1 MLNLV
6 LIAGIVVTIV
16 TAIPVFLQMRN
27 HPKGLFVCFF
37 IEMWERFSFYGMRG
51 LLIYYL
57 TKQFLFTD
65 TAASQQYASYMT
77 LIYLIPLVG
86 GLIADRWLG
95 TRRAAIFGGV
105 LLVLGH
111 FGMAFEGKPVQQV
124 LTYQGHS
131 YEFVRKGMEEP
142 KLKVGDQL
150 YTYHAGSDK
159 SLNIDNL
166 PAAAPLPK
174 TLADGSYSLDRKVV
188 TDWAETAFFL
198 SVSLII
204 MGVGFL
210 KPNVSTI
217 VGQLYRDR
225 DPRRDSGFQLYYF
238 GINLGS
244 FWAAIICG
252 YLGET
257 VGWWAGFGA
266 AGIGMALGLV
276 GFLAGKS
283 WLLGKGEAPDA
294 EALKAKVGN
303 VISKEWLIYLST
315 FVGVAI
321 IYFLVQKNA
330 IVFYVLLAMSIG
342 MLGYIVWHM
351 FTKFTRVESFRTSL
365 ALILSIASIVFFT
378 LEELAGSALAL
389 FADRNVDLNI
399 ISAPVRFDLLG
410 QHILLASREQ
420 LAAIGGQAPGTL
432 WVDMGFTAAQTQ
444 TINTGWIL
452 IFAPIFA
459 ALFAFLGR
467 RGADPDPVKKFA
479 FGIVAT
485 GLGFLILVWAAPLHN
500 AAFQLPLIFLVLNY
514 MMTTIGEMTVSP
526 VGLSQQ
532 TKLSPAMTV
541 STMMALWFVGT
552 AWAQFFGGLITEKMS
567 SLTIG
572 GHVVDAGEALRSS
585 LSVFNMIGLVV
596 IVFGAALFALSFFI
610 KGWSHGANDTVPED
624 AGAGPN
630 VAREG

>member
-6 LIAGIVVTIV
+6 LIAGFVVTIL
-16 TAIPVFLQMRN
+16 TGIPVALQMRN
-27 HPKGLFVCFF
+27 HPKGLVVCFF

-65 TAASQQYASYMT
+65 ANASQQYASYMT

-86 GLIADRWLG
+86 GLVADRWLG
-95 TRRAAIFGGV
+95 TRRAAIFGGI
-105 LLVLGH
+105 LLVVGH
-111 FGMAFEGKPVQQV
+111 FGMAFEGKPAEQT
-124 LTYQGHS
+124 LTYQGHT

-142 KLKVGDQL
+142 KLDVGGVL
-150 YTYHAGSDK
+150 YTYHAGADK
-159 SLNIDNL
+159 TLTIDSL
-166 PAAAPLPK
+166 PATAPLPQ
-174 TLADGSYSLDRKVV
+174 TLADGSYKLDRKVV
-188 TDWAETAFFL
+188 TNWAESAFFL
-198 SVSLII
+198 SVALII

-244 FWAAIICG
+244 FWAAIVCG

-266 AGIGMALGLV
+266 AGIGMLLGLA
-276 GFLAGKS
+276 GFLLGKS
-283 WLLGKGEAPDA
+283 WLMGKGEAPDPA
-294 EALKAKVGN
+294 ALKTKVGN
-303 VISKEWLIYLST
+303 VISKEWLIYLLT
-315 FVGVAI
+315 FGGVAV

-330 IVFYVLLAMSIG
+330 IVFYVLLASSLG
-342 MLGYIVWHM
+342 MLGYIIWHM
-351 FTKFTRVESFRTSL
+351 FTKFTRVESFRTAL

-389 FADRNVDLNI
+389 FADRNVDLNLI
-399 ISAPVRFDLLG
+399 AAPVSFDLLG
-410 QHILLASREQ
+410 RHILLASREQ
-420 LAAIGGQAPGTL
+420 LAAMSMPAGSNTL
-432 WVDMGFTAAQTQ
+432 WIDMGFTAAQTQ

-500 AAFQLPLIFLVLNY
+500 AAFQLPLVFLVLNY

-585 LSVFNMIGLVV
+585 LSVFNTIGLVV
-596 IVFGAALFALSFFI
+596 IAFGAGLFILSFFV
-610 KGWSHGANDTVPED
+610 KGWAGGANDTAPENT
-624 AGAGPN
+624 GAGQN
-630 VAREG
+630 L

>member
-6 LIAGIVVTIV
+6 FIAGVIITVL

-27 HPKGLFVCFF
+27 HPKGLVVCFF

-65 TAASQQYASYMT
+65 EHASQQYASYMT

-86 GLIADRWLG
+86 GLIADRWIG
-95 TRRAAIFGGV
+95 TRRAVIFGGV
-105 LLVLGH
+105 LLVAGH
-111 FGMAFEGKPVQQV
+111 FGMAFEGKPALQT
-124 LTYQGHS
+124 LNYQGHT

-142 KLKVGDQL
+142 KLKVGDGL
-150 YTYHAGSDK
+150 YTYHSDADGG
-159 SLNIDNL
+159 LVIDNVPAGGPL
-166 PAAAPLPK
+166 PAHLAKGTFETGK
-174 TLADGSYSLDRKVV
+174 TVV
-188 TDWAETAFFL
+188 TPWAESAFFI

-266 AGIGMALGLV
+266 AGIGMLAGLL
-276 GFLAGKS
+276 GFLLGKS
-283 WLLGKGEAPDA
+283 WLLGKGEAPNI

-303 VISKEWLIYLST
+303 LISKEALIYLLS
-315 FVGVAI
+315 VCGVAV
-321 IYFLVQKNA
+321 IYFLVQRNS
-330 IVFYVLLAMSIG
+330 IVFIVLSALS
-342 MLGYIVWHM
+342 
-351 FTKFTRVESFRTSL
+351 
-365 ALILSIASIVFFT
+365 ALILGYVVYQMVTRFNRVENFRIALALLLSVASIVFFT

-399 ISAPVRFDLLG
+399 IAAPVRFDLLG
-410 QHILLASREQ
+410 QHILLASRDQ
-420 LAAIGGQAPGTL
+420 LTALGGAAPGTL
-432 WVDMGFTAAQTQ
+432 WIDMGFTAAQTQ

-514 MMTTIGEMTVSP
+514 MLTTIGEMTVSP

-532 TKLSPAMTV
+532 TKLSHVTVV
-541 STMMALWFVGT
+541 STMMALWFTGT
-552 AWAQFFGGLITEKMS
+552 AWAQYLGGKITEKMS
-567 SLTIG
+567 ALTIG
-572 GHVVDAGEALRSS
+572 GHVVDPSQS
-585 LSVFNMIGLVV
+585 LTQSLAVFNVIGVVV
-596 IVFGAALFALSFFI
+596 IVFGAGLFVLSFFI
-610 KGWSHGANDTVPED
+610 KGWSGGVNDTAPED
-624 AGAGPN
+624 TGAGQN
-630 VAREG
+630 V

>member
-6 LIAGIVVTIV
+6 LIAGFVVTIL
-16 TAIPVFLQMRN
+16 TGIPVALQMRN
-27 HPKGLFVCFF
+27 HPKGLVVCFF

-65 TAASQQYASYMT
+65 ANASQQYASYMT

-86 GLIADRWLG
+86 GLVADRWLG
-95 TRRAAIFGGV
+95 TRRAAIFGGI
-105 LLVLGH
+105 LLVVGH
-111 FGMAFEGKPVQQV
+111 FGMAFEGKPAEQT
-124 LTYQGHS
+124 LTYQGHT

-142 KLKVGDQL
+142 KLDVGGVL
-150 YTYHAGSDK
+150 YTYHAGADK
-159 SLNIDNL
+159 TLTIDSL
-166 PAAAPLPK
+166 PATAPLPQ
-174 TLADGSYSLDRKVV
+174 TLADGSYKLDRKVV
-188 TDWAETAFFL
+188 TNWAESAFFL
-198 SVSLII
+198 SVALII

-244 FWAAIICG
+244 FWAAIVCG

-266 AGIGMALGLV
+266 AGIGMLLGLA
-276 GFLAGKS
+276 GFLLGKS
-283 WLLGKGEAPDA
+283 WLMGKGEAPDPA
-294 EALKAKVGN
+294 ALKAKVGN
-303 VISKEWLIYLST
+303 VISKEWLIYLLT
-315 FVGVAI
+315 FGGVAV

-330 IVFYVLLAMSIG
+330 IVFYVLLASSLG
-342 MLGYIVWHM
+342 MLGYIIWHM
-351 FTKFTRVESFRTSL
+351 FTKFTRVESFRTAL

-389 FADRNVDLNI
+389 FADRNVDLNLI
-399 ISAPVRFDLLG
+399 AAPVSFDLLG
-410 QHILLASREQ
+410 RHILLASREQ
-420 LAAIGGQAPGTL
+420 LAAMSMPAGSNTL
-432 WVDMGFTAAQTQ
+432 WIDMGFTAAQTQ

-500 AAFQLPLIFLVLNY
+500 AAFQLPLVFLVLNY

-585 LSVFNMIGLVV
+585 LSVFNTIGLVV
-596 IVFGAALFALSFFI
+596 IAFGAGLFILSFFV
-610 KGWSHGANDTVPED
+610 KGWAGGANDTAPENT
-624 AGAGPN
+624 GAGQN
-630 VAREG
+630 L